1 MKRIVLFLSMLGLVV
16 GLQAQVATVPMG
28 GHVTGSGGEM
38 TISLGQCA
46 TRTVYDTAVTVNV
59 RTASLTEG
67 VLQPYLTFELNRID
81 GVEPLSCNVNLYP
94 NPTTESFTLE
104 TDEATA
110 RMRYSLYSL
119 SGQMLQEGSFL
130 QQTSVDVSDLSSG
143 QYMLKVENVERK
155 QSNVYKVIKIR

>member
-1 MKRIVLFLSMLGLVV
+1 MLGLVA

-94 NPTTESFTLE
+94 NPTTESW
-104 TDEATA
+104 TDA
-110 RMRYSLYSL
+110 
-119 SGQMLQEGSFL
+119 SGGLLPAADLGECLRPLLGTIYAEGGECGKK
-130 QQTSVDVSDLSSG
+130 TI
-143 QYMLKVENVERK
+143 ER
-155 QSNVYKVIKIR
+155 V